1 MEGKHKNRAP
11 AIAGVLL
18 SSAARSKSVRRMS
31 VFGSAHISR
40 PAPKRARIS
49 ARVSGIGGSIAK
61 PTARTR
67 SPPIPA
73 CAVCLRQTALGAGL
87 RWYLKIAYTQQVLHI
102 DPSSVP
108 RLSSPHGRH
117 GVSPPSV
124 RIGAK
129 AKQSEAKQSE
139 AKRVKEKPVHGA
151 NTKIKG
157 RRHGAISLK
166 FHINRICAFWRLQIS
181 SSASRWA
188 FRSVLFCEALL
199 RLRSERTGA

>member
-31 VFGSAHISR
+31 VFGSAQISR
-40 PAPKRARIS
+40 PAPKRARKT
-49 ARVSGIGGSIAK
+49 ARASGIGGSIAR

-67 SPPIPA
+67 SAADSRLCRLPSA
-73 CAVCLRQTALGAGL
+73 DGTRRGASLVPQNRIHPTGV
-87 RWYLKIAYTQQVLHI
+87 AYR
-102 DPSSVP
+102 PF
-108 RLSSPHGRH
+108 
-117 GVSPPSV
+117 VSTPSV
-124 RIGAK
+124 VPARQARRVPAVRPYRCK
-129 AKQSEAKQSE
+129 SK

>member
-31 VFGSAHISR
+31 VFGSAQISR
-40 PAPKRARIS
+40 PAPKRARFS
-49 ARVSGIGGSIAK
+49 ARVSGIGGSFAR

-67 SPPIPA
+67 SAADSRLCRLPKA
-73 CAVCLRQTALGAGL
+73 DGTGAGL
-87 RWYLKIAYTQQVLHI
+87 RWYLKIAYTQQALHI

-129 AKQSEAKQSE
+129 AKQSKAEQSE
-139 AKRVKEKPVHGA
+139 SRRNRCTEQIQKL
-151 NTKIKG
+151 KG
-157 RRHGAISLK
+157 DAMG
-166 FHINRICAFWRLQIS
+166 
-181 SSASRWA
+181 
-188 FRSVLFCEALL
+188 RSP
-199 RLRSERTGA
+199 